1 MIAKRW
7 RKLFGMAAAGALL
20 TLSMNA
26 YASTS
31 VTIAKDNVNIRE
43 NASTSAEVL
52 ATLKKGEKVALEATE
67 GEWYKVKA
75 GKTTGYVR
83 SDLCEKVNQEKE
95 TAKAVAAVAKQMY
108 IAKDNVNVRKRP
120 STSGEVVKQMHYG
133 DTITVLEEKSGWY
146 QVDSKGT
153 TGYIRS
159 DMLSNAKPVSA
170 DIDDTIATVTAMTEE
185 INADVENNAV
195 SSLVEATEESD
206 VFIMHDEK
214 EVATAP
220 PVQLPEKMSTTEAQ
234 QHLKKLGFYYAEPDG
249 SSGKFTTAAIK
260 AFQTAYKI
268 GIDGELG
275 SETTAA
281 IRKAVQDGGNK
292 KSALNVMESSNGVIL
307 AEWFNGMKYTFPKY
321 EHLRCVDVETGE
333 EFKLRAFSLGNH
345 ADVEPPTKEDTD
357 ILYRINGYKW
367 TWTPRPIWVYI
378 DGKAYAAAINVQ
390 PHGPDTIS
398 DNGMKGQICMHFLY
412 SRQHNTGQENKNLQA
427 AVWTAFEAAAA
438 APAPGQPTVVPVAT
452 PVDINLTDEELFA
465 LIDEE
470 EA

>member
-7 RKLFGMAAAGALL
+7 KKLFGMTTVGALL
-20 TLSMNA
+20 VFSMNA
-26 YASTS
+26 YAST
-31 VTIAKDNVNIRE
+31 NI
-43 NASTSAEVL
+43 T
-52 ATLKKGEKVALEATE
+52 
-67 GEWYKVKA
+67 
-75 GKTTGYVR
+75 
-83 SDLCEKVNQEKE
+83 
-95 TAKAVAAVAKQMY
+95 
-108 IAKDNVNVRKRP
+108 IAKDNVNVRKRASTSASVLTTLKKGEKVTLEATEGEWYKIKSGAATGYVRADLCEKASRAKEEASKAAAASAKQMYIAKENVNVRTKP
-120 STSGEVVKQMHYG
+120 SKSGEVVKQMHYG
-133 DTITVLEEKSGWY
+133 DTITVLEETSGWY

-159 DMLSNAKPVSA
+159 DMLSESEPAAAS
-170 DIDDTIATVTAMTEE
+170 IDDTITQLTVMTEE
-185 INADVENNAV
+185 LNAELEDDAA

-206 VFIMHDEK
+206 IFIMHDEK
-214 EVATAP
+214 SAT
-220 PVQLPEKMSTTEAQ
+220 VLPQVIEKLSTTEAQ
-234 QHLKKLGFYYAEPDG
+234 QALKKLGFYYGEPDG
-249 SSGKFTTAAIK
+249 SGGKFTTAAIK

-268 GIDGELG
+268 SIDGELG
-275 SETTAA
+275 TETSAA
-281 IRKAVQDGGNK
+281 IQKAVQDGGNGTN
-292 KSALNVMESSNGVIL
+292 ALNVMASSNGVIL
-307 AEWFNGMKYTFPKY
+307 AEWFNGMKYKFPKY

-357 ILYRINGYKW
+357 ILYRINGNRW

-438 APAPGQPTVVPVAT
+438 APAPGEPTVAPVAT
-452 PVDINLTDEELFA
+452 PVDINLTDEEIFA
-465 LIDEE
+465 MIDEE